1 MGIEVDKA
9 KIDVIAKLPPPTN
22 VKGVR
27 SFLGH
32 AGFYRRFIKDFSKI
46 TRPMTRLL
54 EKDVP
59 FEFNSDCLKAFEL
72 LKDCLTHS
80 PIMVSLDWS
89 QPFELTCDASY
100 FAVGAVLGQ
109 REGFYWRTIFKEA
122 QTLVDTCDACQRQGN
137 ITKRDEMPQNFIQ
150 VCEVFD
156 VWGIDFMGPF
166 LPSNN
171 CLYILVAVD
180 YVSKWAE
187 AKALPTN
194 DARVVIDFL
203 KQLFCRFGC
212 PKALISDRGTHFA
225 NHQLAKVLERYGV
238 HHLFSA
244 SYHPQ
249 TSSQVEN
256 TNRALK
262 RILEKTIGDN
272 PKNWSKKLDDA
283 LWAFRTAFRT
293 PLGTTPYRL
302 LYGKTCHLSLE
313 IEHKA
318 YWALRNCK
326 MDLIES
332 GELRMLQLNELDE
345 LRLHAYENSKLYKE
359 RTKVWH
365 DRRLRKKDFKVGYVE
380 LYKGNGETFIVNGH
394 RLKVFNEESCDEEV
408 VVDQLPFY
416 EIDK

>member
-1 MGIEVDKA
+1 
-9 KIDVIAKLPPPTN
+9 
-22 VKGVR
+22 
-27 SFLGH
+27 
-32 AGFYRRFIKDFSKI
+32 
-46 TRPMTRLL
+46 
-54 EKDVP
+54 
-59 FEFNSDCLKAFEL
+59 
-72 LKDCLTHS
+72 
-80 PIMVSLDWS
+80 
-89 QPFELTCDASY
+89 
-100 FAVGAVLGQ
+100 
-109 REGFYWRTIFKEA
+109 
-122 QTLVDTCDACQRQGN
+122 
-137 ITKRDEMPQNFIQ
+137 MPQNFIQ

-166 LPSNN
+166 LPSNK

-180 YVSKWAE
+180 YVCKWAE

-225 NHQLAKVLERYGV
+225 NHQLAKVLKRYGV
-238 HHLFSA
+238 HHRFST

-249 TSSQVEN
+249 TNGQVEN

-262 RILEKTIGDN
+262 RILEKTIGGN

-283 LWAFRTAFRT
+283 LWAFRTAFKT

-302 LYGKTCHLSLE
+302 LYGKTCHLPLE

-318 YWALRNCK
+318 YWALRICN

-365 DRRLRKKDFKVGYVE
+365 DHRLRKKDFKVPKCPKVLRRGYDFSEPDTNDNHRYRDGALTLSAKNHPAEPHEWLRFPGVTGNE
-380 LYKGNGETFIVNGH
+380 RIRYMNRLQDLRYKHVMEPKIVSLGILRN
-394 RLKVFNEESCDEEV
+394 
-408 VVDQLPFY
+408 
-416 EIDK
+416 